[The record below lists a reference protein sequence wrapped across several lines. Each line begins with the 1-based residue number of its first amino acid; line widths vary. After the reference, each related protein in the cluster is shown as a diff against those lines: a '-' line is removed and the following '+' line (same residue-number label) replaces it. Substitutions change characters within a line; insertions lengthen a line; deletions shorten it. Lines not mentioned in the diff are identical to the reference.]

1 MSTTAEWTLLEKL
14 MLAQAVYKLG
24 EEDWVQI
31 ASNLNQNSLLNRQP
45 DFFNKE
51 HCSQE
56 YTRLLENLGIE
67 KSSTSTTDETSVQQ
81 KERPVVKLAKQL
93 YTQRVS
99 ELKRDLEETN
109 AKYST
114 LTHEI
119 EEIRAGKWDDRLL
132 ANAGRQDTTS
142 APSSTT
148 SPTRDNDTTM
158 QEADAT
164 PTTTVKTEPMDTTN
178 DTTTTTTPS
187 MNETNASKEREIKKE
202 PSESSPIVTASE
214 SSSTLQP
221 PSAEPISEV
230 PQNTSSTS
238 EKVVAATDANA
249 EVPTSMPSPSAIPIT
264 QGSSSLS
271 SSPPPKTTAISGADD
286 NQPPSPK
293 PSSPSK
299 PAEQPVDNTTA
310 TIDTQPLIES
320 TTSQNE
326 IQQPDGETRQ
336 ETANVPSMVLA
347 PTPKEALSAEPHM
360 TTHPTL
366 PVQME
371 PRPPSGQPGSED
383 SFHSAEELDTTHQQQ
398 QQQPAAAAAATTTTT
413 SVQETTSSPPQM
425 NEKPSS
431 NVPIEQRDNTTT
443 QPSPMEE
450 NEDDVNLKRKADE
463 EISGDMEHKR
473 PRMDNENASV
483 TQPPDSSE
491 AAISDLVTQPT
502 PGESPESH
510 RRAPPPPQHDS
521 PTPSSAAQTPA
532 SNAKSPE
539 AAPSSTMADT
549 ESVTGSESNAPTPT
563 ASTGSTRKHKDEQR
577 QQKSWQKN
585 INLLWRE
592 IANHKNGAVFMNPIK
607 EATAPLYYQIIKHP
621 MDLKAIKN
629 RIREGAI
636 KSTLEFERDIVLML
650 ANSLMYN
657 REGTEMYQMALEML
671 EDVSEQIK
679 LFKTADSNS
688 PPTSHTR
695 KASTIAKDRRKSMA
709 D

>member
-31 ASNLNQNSLLNRQP
+31 ASNLKQNSLLNRQP

-67 KSSTSTTDETSVQQ
+67 TSSTSTTDETSLQQ

-132 ANAGRQDTTS
+132 AKAGHQDTTS

-148 SPTRDNDTTM
+148 SPARDNDTTM
-158 QEADAT
+158 QEADT
-164 PTTTVKTEPMDTTN
+164 TSTTVKTEPMDTAN
-178 DTTTTTTPS
+178 DNITPS
-187 MNETNASKEREIKKE
+187 ISDSNISKEQEIKQE
-202 PSESSPIVTASE
+202 PSESTPMVAPSE
-214 SSSTLQP
+214 SSAIQS
-221 PSAEPISEV
+221 SSVEPISEV
-230 PQNTSSTS
+230 PQNTSAT
-238 EKVVAATDANA
+238 EKVDEAIGDNA
-249 EVPTSMPSPSAIPIT
+249 KVPISMPSPSVIPTTTTTT
-264 QGSSSLS
+264 QVSSSLS
-271 SSPPPKTTAISGADD
+271 PPKTTTIPGSND
-286 NQPPSPK
+286 NQIITQSPRPPLSPPK
-293 PSSPSK
+293 PSSPSQ
-299 PAEQPVDNTTA
+299 PTEQPIDNTTA
-310 TIDTQPLIES
+310 ITDTQPLNES
-320 TTSQNE
+320 TTLPTE
-326 IQQPDGETRQ
+326 IQQPDGDTRQ

-347 PTPKEALSAEPHM
+347 PTPKEALSTEPHM

-366 PVQME
+366 PVQIE

-383 SFHSAEELDTTHQQQ
+383 SFHSAQELDTKQQS
-398 QQQPAAAAAATTTTT
+398 ATTT
-413 SVQETTSSPPQM
+413 SVQEISPSPSSPQTTIT

-431 NVPIEQRDNTTT
+431 NAPIDNETTPPLPT
-443 QPSPMEE
+443 KE
-450 NEDDVNLKRKADE
+450 NADMNLKRKADE
-463 EISGDMEHKR
+463 DISGDMELKR
-473 PRMDNENASV
+473 ARMDNESASV
-483 TQPPDSSE
+483 TQPDSSE
-491 AAISDLVTQPT
+491 AAISNLVSQESKAIT
-502 PGESPESH
+502 GESPEEERSSQ
-510 RRAPPPPQHDS
+510 RRVPQHDS
-521 PTPSSAAQTPA
+521 PTPSPAATQTPA

-539 AAPSSTMADT
+539 APPSSILADT

-563 ASTGSTRKHKDEQR
+563 TSTGSVTTRKSKDEQR

-636 KSTLEFERDIVLML
+636 KSTVEFERDIVLML

-695 KASTIAKDRRKSMA
+695 KASTIAKDRRKSMV

>member
-1 MSTTAEWTLLEKL
+1 M
-14 MLAQAVYKLG
+14 
-24 EEDWVQI
+24 
-31 ASNLNQNSLLNRQP
+31 
-45 DFFNKE
+45 
-51 HCSQE
+51 
-56 YTRLLENLGIE
+56 
-67 KSSTSTTDETSVQQ
+67 
-81 KERPVVKLAKQL
+81 AKQL

-164 PTTTVKTEPMDTTN
+164 PTTTTVKAEPMDTTH
-178 DTTTTTTPS
+178 DTTTTPS
-187 MNETNASKEREIKKE
+187 ISEPNAPKEQEIKKE

-221 PSAEPISEV
+221 SSADPISEV
-230 PQNTSSTS
+230 PQNISTF
-238 EKVVAATDANA
+238 EKVVAGTDANA
-249 EVPTSMPSPSAIPIT
+249 EVPTSMPSPSALPIA
-264 QGSSSLS
+264 QQQPSSSLS
-271 SSPPPKTTAISGADD
+271 STTSPPPPKTTTTTISGADD
-286 NQPPSPK
+286 NQLPPSPK
-293 PSSPSK
+293 PLSPSK
-299 PAEQPVDNTTA
+299 PPPAEQPVDNTTA
-310 TIDTQPLIES
+310 AMDTQPLIES

-326 IQQPDGETRQ
+326 IQRPDGDTRQ

-383 SFHSAEELDTTHQQQ
+383 SFHSAEELDTTQ
-398 QQQPAAAAAATTTTT
+398 QQQPATATAA
-413 SVQETTSSPPQM
+413 SVQELSSSSSPPQTS
-425 NEKPSS
+425 EKPSS
-431 NVPIEQRDNTTT
+431 NVPIEQQDNTTT
-443 QPSPMEE
+443 QPSPTEE
-450 NEDDVNLKRKADE
+450 NEVDMNMKRKADE
-463 EISGDMEHKR
+463 EISDNVEHKR
-473 PRMDNENASV
+473 PRMDNVNGSV
-483 TQPPDSSE
+483 TQQQQPDSSE
-491 AAISDLVTQPT
+491 TAISDLVSQPT
-502 PGESPESH
+502 PGESPEEERQS
-510 RRAPPPPQHDS
+510 RRRPQQHDS

-539 AAPSSTMADT
+539 AHHSSTMADT

-629 RIREGAI
+629 RIREGVSI
-636 KSTLEFERDIVLML
+636 FSHF
-650 ANSLMYN
+650 Y
-657 REGTEMYQMALEML
+657 TE
-671 EDVSEQIK
+671 
-679 LFKTADSNS
+679 
-688 PPTSHTR
+688 
-695 KASTIAKDRRKSMA
+695 
-709 D
+709 